1 MTSISSFFN
10 TDLADM
16 AWEAKCREEDL
27 AYRALEQDR
36 RAIDDA
42 RRKVDEKTQQLKA
55 IANQSALI
63 AGFSIV
69 AVFTDNNIPENL
81 HPVLVII
88 FPINGA
94 LVVACNL
101 TAMLLAT
108 WTLVA
113 ILRYDCVQRT
123 IPFDEFWNKR
133 CQDDF
138 VIALKAFSYG
148 VPLFICVMAELG
160 WVSYGQTQGIPG
172 IVSASII
179 CLICLLTMLFWFS
192 HTHYKWG
199 EFLMG
204 EALLYHDANLSPRG
218 SSMTKDK
225 SVHEQNHPEQR

>member
-1 MTSISSFFN
+1 MSTLSSFFN

-27 AYRALEQDR
+27 AYRALEQER

-42 RRKVDEKTQQLKA
+42 RRAVDEKTQQLKA

-69 AVFTDNNIPENL
+69 AVFTDNNIPKDL
-81 HPVLVII
+81 HPALVII

-94 LVVACNL
+94 LVAACNL

-113 ILRYDCVQRT
+113 ILRYDCVHRP
-123 IPFDEFWNKR
+123 IPFDEFWKKR

-138 VIALKAFSYG
+138 VITLRAFSYG
-148 VPLFICVMAELG
+148 VPLFMCVMAELG
-160 WVSYGQTQGIPG
+160 WVSYGQTQGIAG
-172 IVSASII
+172 IVSACVVCVIS
-179 CLICLLTMLFWFS
+179 LSAMLFWFS

-199 EFLMG
+199 DFLMG
-204 EALLYHDANLSPRG
+204 EATLYHDVKLSSRG
-218 SSMTKDK
+218 ASTTKEK
-225 SVHEQNHPEQR
+225 SLTERPHLSE